1 MSTSLIAPD
10 QRRPPD
16 FVAFVEQDRAV
27 DLARESDAFDLI
39 GVDAGFSNRR
49 PDRRGRRTPP
59 IVRVLFGPS
68 GLQRNKWLVFDSGGS
83 DDSLPAASISA
94 AREPPVPTSIPIR
107 CIVL

>member
-59 IVRVLFGPS
+59 TVRVLFSPS

-83 DDSLPAASISA
+83 DDSTSSVDQHG
-94 AREPPVPTSIPIR
+94 ARTAGAHVYSD
-107 CIVL
+107 